1 MDPVGYPLQVRKP
14 EHAWET
20 RKWRAIRRAEAPTG
34 WSAGAQGF
42 DLYGGSEGVAAGEA
56 VFGREAQ
63 QIARHLVAAD
73 PDLLY
78 AAKTWVA
85 ARGGREL
92 RVVDESGVLYH
103 AESFT
108 IASLGDPDGR
118 AERLVT
124 LAPSNAELVDSLGC
138 FGRVIACEDS
148 SDDPPEVARCERL
161 GPDLG
166 PDLDRIAALGPD
178 LVLSSLTV
186 PGMERVVTGL
196 RARGVPQRV
205 LAPRTLDEVAAE
217 VERVG
222 EDLGVAARGA
232 EVAAAFRAELA
243 LMRAWRPARRV
254 RIYLEWWPRPMFT
267 PGAACFSNGL
277 IELAGGVNVFADRPG
292 ASVEITPAELVAADP
307 ELCFV
312 SWCGV
317 RRDKLDPSNLI
328 RRPGLEA
335 LAAARAGRVLPL
347 DERFAGRPG
356 PRVLEAARIMAAAV
370 RGII

>member
-1 MDPVGYPLQVRKP
+1 M
-14 EHAWET
+14 
-20 RKWRAIRRAEAPTG
+20 RAIRRAEAPAGWPTG
-34 WSAGAQGF
+34 SQGF
-42 DLYGGSEGVAAGEA
+42 DLYRRTDGTGAGV
-56 VFGREAQ
+56 VLLGRDAQ
-63 QIARHLVAAD
+63 RIARHLVAAD

-78 AAKTWVA
+78 AAKAWVA

-92 RVVDESGVLYH
+92 RVVDEGDILYH
-103 AESFT
+103 AERFT
-108 IASLGDPDGR
+108 VASLGDPRGP
-118 AERLVT
+118 AARLVT
-124 LAPSNAELVDSLGC
+124 LAPSNAELVEDLGR

-148 SDDPPEVARCERL
+148 SDEPPEVARCERL

-166 PDLDRIAALGPD
+166 PDLDRVAALGPD

-196 RARGVPQRV
+196 RTRGVPQRV

-217 VERVG
+217 IELVA
-222 EDLGVAARGA
+222 EDLGVGARGA
-232 EVAAAFRAELA
+232 ELAAGFRAELA
-243 LMRAWRPARRV
+243 AMRARRPARRV

-267 PGAACFSNGL
+267 PGAACFSNDL
-277 IELAGGVNVFADRPG
+277 IELAGGVNVFSDRPG

-317 RRDKLDPSNLI
+317 RRDKLEPNNLI
-328 RRPGLEA
+328 RRPGLEG
-335 LAAARAGRVLPL
+335 LAAARRGRVFPL

-370 RGII
+370 EGLV